1 MFKGLQKKLLWTFL
15 FFSIMLMT
23 AISIVFLYISYQAL
37 YERTYYFFRTNVQ
50 AIYTTVFDDFVAD
63 SDYYYIL
70 STGDIIV
77 YANDHGQ
84 VRNLNS
90 FTSTKVS
97 EKLFLDVNAKS
108 KTRATF
114 KNGEFTF
121 SIFDYKAPDGKR
133 YFASSALDVY
143 EDTTLVA
150 LYPKS
155 VLYDQ
160 IKTMAIKSI
169 GISVIVIILL
179 LLVCNLLIKRAI
191 EPAKVAYQ
199 KQKDFVSSAAHEL
212 RMPLTLI
219 KSSLYTA
226 QQTPEDAEKYYAIAD
241 SECSRMSAL
250 VGDLLTL
257 SRMDKSTLS
266 TDLTE
271 DHIEP
276 VLFQC
281 YNNFEEYV
289 AEKGLGFHIHLP
301 EKTISLYRFDK
312 NRILQLLT
320 ILMDNAC
327 QYTKT
332 GSITLEAYEQKG
344 HLYLVVADT
353 GCGIK
358 EQDLTRIFD
367 RFYQGDRAHSNPDHF
382 GLGLSIAAE
391 IVHMHG
397 GTISVSETAGGGA
410 TFTVRL

>member
-15 FFSIMLMT
+15 SFSIVLMT

-50 AIYTTVFDDFVAD
+50 AIYTTVFDDFVAN

-155 VLYDQ
+155 VIYDQ
-160 IKTMAIKSI
+160 LKVMAVKFLGIAIASI
-169 GISVIVIILL
+169 ALL
-179 LLVCNLLIKRAI
+179 LLICRVLIQKAI
-191 EPAKVAYQ
+191 VPAQVAYQ
-199 KQKDFVSSAAHEL
+199 KQKEFVSSAAHEL

-226 QQTPEDAEKYYAIAD
+226 RQTPEEAEKYYDIAD

-257 SRMDKSTLS
+257 SRMDKNTVSADLS
-266 TDLTE
+266 L

-289 AEKGLGFHIHLP
+289 AKKGLGFYISLP
-301 EKTISLYRFDK
+301 EETISLYRFDK

-332 GSITLEAYEQKG
+332 GSITLKAYEEKG

-358 EQDLTRIFD
+358 EQDLGRIFD
-367 RFYQGDRAHSNPDHF
+367 RFYQGDQAHTDPDHF

-397 GTISVSETAGGGA
+397 GTIHVSETTGGGA

>member
-1 MFKGLQKKLLWTFL
+1 
-15 FFSIMLMT
+15 
-23 AISIVFLYISYQAL
+23 
-37 YERTYYFFRTNVQ
+37 
-50 AIYTTVFDDFVAD
+50 
-63 SDYYYIL
+63 
-70 STGDIIV
+70 
-77 YANDHGQ
+77 
-84 VRNLNS
+84 
-90 FTSTKVS
+90 
-97 EKLFLDVNAKS
+97 
-108 KTRATF
+108 
-114 KNGEFTF
+114 
-121 SIFDYKAPDGKR
+121 
-133 YFASSALDVY
+133 
-143 EDTTLVA
+143 
-150 LYPKS
+150 
-155 VLYDQ
+155 
-160 IKTMAIKSI
+160 
-169 GISVIVIILL
+169 
-179 LLVCNLLIKRAI
+179 
-191 EPAKVAYQ
+191 
-199 KQKDFVSSAAHEL
+199 
-212 RMPLTLI
+212 
-219 KSSLYTA
+219 
-226 QQTPEDAEKYYAIAD
+226 
-241 SECSRMSAL
+241 
-250 VGDLLTL
+250 
-257 SRMDKSTLS
+257 MDKSTLS

-301 EKTISLYRFDK
+301 AKTISLYRFDK